1 MRNAVPSSPWAS
13 VFVSGH
19 FFTRWTW
26 VITAPFAVTL
36 LGGYDAGSNAGQR
49 LDGFGIA
56 IAVHI
61 LCGLLGLVAAWA
73 ERATR
78 SRHVRIAVV
87 GGAIVALGVVRP
99 LVIDWLTRLAGLPTF
114 PSPMAVRLVTNVVVI
129 AVATTLV
136 AILISSLRRR
146 YETVSELGVVL
157 GWLETERTHGRRLFA
172 EAARVLAAT
181 ERLLR
186 AQLVALER
194 IGEGSSARARAEA
207 LRSFALTVLR
217 PSSRRLYDIRT
228 GEELERSLT
237 AESRRPPSGARHP
250 FLLSAAP
257 VGLPVGLYVVV
268 LSPFVLARVP
278 PATAIA
284 GAAAAVVIGCFGEA
298 LTSWL
303 ASRAQGHP
311 WSAAIVIGG
320 GCATA
325 VVIFAATTP
334 IVGAAQATLTG
345 PILTAPILYASLA
358 VMCGAVV
365 GQLAGL
371 RQQEARL
378 SERIRAYGADGQ
390 DGRRRA
396 DRLLLDAEQT
406 MHGEAQSICLVAAT
420 RLDEHAE
427 QAVWDGALRDLGSV
441 LEALSLPRPVQQGTA
456 ETAVQAMLD
465 GWSRVI
471 DISCDA
477 DPGAWATA
485 DANREILQQL
495 VDAMSE
501 ALTNILRHG
510 GERRAAIAI
519 TVVDGRLQLIVES
532 PGRITWMSGEGT
544 GLRALRRRAESVE
557 LEDQGGAVR
566 LTVRFGLP
574 AVVES

>member
-1 MRNAVPSSPWAS
+1 MTNTVPSSSWAS

-36 LGGYDAGSNAGQR
+36 LGGYDAGSTAGQR
-49 LDGFGIA
+49 LDGIGIA
-56 IAVHI
+56 TAVHV
-61 LCGLLGLVAAWA
+61 LCGLLGLMAAWA

-78 SRHVRIAVV
+78 SRHARIAIV

-99 LVIDWLTRLAGLPTF
+99 LVIEWLTRLLGLPTF
-114 PSPMAVRLVTNVVVI
+114 PSPTAVRLVTNLMVI

-157 GWLETERTHGRRLFA
+157 GWLETERTHGRRLVV
-172 EAARVLAAT
+172 EAGRVLAAT

-194 IGEGSSARARAEA
+194 VGEGSSARARAEA

-237 AESRRPPSGARHP
+237 AEPRRPASTPRYP
-250 FLLSAAP
+250 FLLAAAP
-257 VGLPVGLYVVV
+257 VGLPVGLYVLV

-303 ASRAQGHP
+303 ASRAQGRP
-311 WSAAIVIGG
+311 WSAAVVVGG

-334 IVGAAQATLTG
+334 IIGAAQAT
-345 PILTAPILYASLA
+345 LTAPILYASLA

-396 DRLLLDAEQT
+396 DRMLLDAEQA

-441 LEALSLPRPVQQGTA
+441 LEGLSLPRPVQQGTA
-456 ETAVQAMLD
+456 EAAVQAMLD

-471 DISCDA
+471 DLSCDA
-477 DPGAWATA
+477 DPGTWATA

-519 TVVDGRLQLIVES
+519 AVVGGRLQLIVES